1 MQSPKALPVD
11 PEPSRAVVRRLPA
24 GAGLTDAALV
34 AALLAGRADA
44 SGELFERYGS
54 YVERLIVRVLGL
66 DPEVPDLI
74 NEVFARALERLSQL
88 DQPAAL
94 KGWLGSIALFTAKGC
109 LRERKSRR
117 RWLGFFAPEELP
129 EVPVV
134 GASTEVSLAL
144 RRTYQVLDHFPAE
157 ERIAFALRFI
167 DGMGLAEIAEMMG
180 LSIGTI
186 KRRLKRAESR
196 FVNAAE
202 REPLLRDYL
211 RQSER
216 WGSHD

>member
-1 MQSPKALPVD
+1 M
-11 PEPSRAVVRRLPA
+11 RHLPA
-24 GAGLTDAALV
+24 GGGLSDAALV
-34 AALLAGRADA
+34 AALLAGRAEA
-44 SGELFERYGS
+44 SSELFDRYGS

-66 DPEVPDLI
+66 DAEVPDLI

-88 DQPAAL
+88 EQPAAL

-129 EVPVV
+129 EVPI
-134 GASTEVSLAL
+134 AAAPTEVGLAL
-144 RRTYQVLDHFPAE
+144 GCMYRVLDHFPAE
-157 ERIAFALRFI
+157 ERIAFALRFM
-167 DGMGLAEIAEMMG
+167 DGMGLAEISEMMG

-186 KRRLKRAESR
+186 KRRLKRAEAR
-196 FVNAAE
+196 FVSAAQ
-202 REPLLRDYL
+202 REPLLREYL

-216 WGSHD
+216 WGTP